1 MRKRILIGLLPL
13 LVLLVAIGCYA
24 IALFFRLGGAIDT
37 ILRENYA
44 SVVAS
49 QNMKESAER
58 MDSALFFTLAG
69 QWDLS
74 RKMYDENLPLFEH
87 NLDAELHNIT
97 IEGEGALASKVRDLH
112 QEYVRKVAS
121 FLATSDLDQRRSMYF
136 NQMLPLFTDIKNTAQ
151 AILDLNQNNMIRADH
166 DARQLS
172 ATSDRYMLIAMT
184 LGLVGALYFV
194 HLLLRSI
201 LTPIQS
207 LTAFARELGDGNLD
221 QVVPVVSGDE
231 LGQLADAFNKMAS
244 KLRAYRQI
252 TSDEILQARQ
262 MTEITFSAFP
272 DPIIAFDAQGIIN
285 FKNPAAEKLLQ
296 KLHLD
301 DQLPEQLS
309 EQVDAVLK
317 GGDDYIPVSFA
328 NSICLRPDDK
338 ETFFLPRVI
347 GIRGDKGAIFGG
359 AAILQNV
366 TRLRLVDEL
375 KTNLVS
381 TVSHELKTPLTS
393 VRMALHLLL
402 EETIGELTA
411 KQSELVIA
419 ARDDSERL
427 LSMINDLLDLARLES
442 GTAHML
448 LEARTAGDLVNSAI
462 AANKD
467 VAAHNRIRLVPMLAG
482 DSLPMVAVEWQQISH
497 VFSNL
502 IANAVKYSPPGE
514 EVVVK
519 AAREDGGIR
528 FSVGDKG
535 PGISPKY
542 QPYLFEKFYR
552 VPGAERTGAGLGLSI
567 AREIVRAHH
576 GSIGV
581 KSTPGKGSEF
591 YFDIPFHDGPAVLHP
606 QSAQPAAAPLAAKS
620 LQPTKT
626 PRS

>member
-1 MRKRILIGLLPL
+1 VRKRILIGLLPL

-24 IALFFRLGGAIDT
+24 IALFSRLGGAIDV

-58 MDSALFFTLAG
+58 MDSALSFTLAG

-74 RKMYDENLPLFEH
+74 KRMYDENLPVFE
-87 NLDAELHNIT
+87 NNMEAELNNIT
-97 IEGEGALASKVRDLH
+97 LPGEQEAAFKVRDLH
-112 QEYVRKVAS
+112 RQYVE
-121 FLATSDLDQRRSMYF
+121 LAKTFYGTQDLAKRQAMYF
-136 NQMLPLFTDIKNTAQ
+136 DQMLPLFTEIKDTAQ
-151 AILDLNQNNMIRADH
+151 YILDINQENMKKADQS
-166 DARQLS
+166 ARDLAARS
-172 ATSDRYMLIAMT
+172 EECMIIAMVA
-184 LGLVGALYFV
+184 GLAGALYFA
-194 HLLLRSI
+194 HLLQRSI
-201 LTPIQS
+201 LTPIQL
-207 LTAFARELGDGNLD
+207 LTRFSRELGDGNLD
-221 QVVPVVSGDE
+221 QVVPVISDDE
-231 LGQLADAFNKMAS
+231 IGQLADAFNKMAA
-244 KLRAYRQI
+244 KLRAYRQV

-272 DPIIAFDAQGIIN
+272 DPIIAFDSHGQVN

-296 KLHLD
+296 KLHID
-301 DQLPEQLS
+301 DHLPEQIAD
-309 EQVDAVLK
+309 QVESVLK

-328 NSICLRPDDK
+328 NAICLRPDDK

-347 GIRGDKGAIFGG
+347 GIRGDKGTIFGG

-402 EETIGELTA
+402 EETIGELNS
-411 KQSELVIA
+411 KQSELLIA

-427 LSMINDLLDLARLES
+427 LAMINDLLDLARLEA
-442 GTAHML
+442 GTEHMMF
-448 LEARTAGDLVNSAI
+448 EPRTAGDLVNTAI
-462 AANKD
+462 ADGKD
-467 VAAHNRIRLVPMLAG
+467 IADRQRVRLVPMIAE

-502 IANAVKYSPPGE
+502 IHNAVKHSKPGE
-514 EVVVK
+514 EVFVK
-519 AAREDGGIR
+519 ASREDGGVR
-528 FSVGDKG
+528 FSVADKG
-535 PGISPKY
+535 GGIAPKY

-581 KSTPGKGSEF
+581 KSTPGQGSEF
-591 YFDIPFHDGPAVLHP
+591 YFDLPFYDGAAVVHT
-606 QSAQPAAAPLAAKS
+606 QSDAAAPMV
-620 LQPTKT
+620 KT
-626 PRS
+626 LRPANPPKK

>member
-1 MRKRILIGLLPL
+1 MRKRIFIGLLPL
-13 LVLLVAIGCYA
+13 LAILVATGCYA
-24 IALFFRLGGAIDT
+24 IPLFFRLGGAIDT

-44 SVVAS
+44 SVVAC

-74 RKMYDENLPLFEH
+74 RKMYDENLPIFEH
-87 NLDAELHNIT
+87 NLDAEIHNIT
-97 IEGEGALASKVRDLH
+97 IPGEGDLAYKIKDLH
-112 QEYVRKVAS
+112 QQYVRKVGT
-121 FLATSDLDQRRSMYF
+121 FLATSDVDQRRTLYF
-136 NQMLPLFTDIKNTAQ
+136 SQMLPLFTEIKNTAQ
-151 AILDLNQNNMIRADH
+151 AILELNQNHMIRADH
-166 DARQLS
+166 DARGLS
-172 ATSDRYMLIAMT
+172 ATSVRYMLIAIA
-184 LGLVGALYFV
+184 LGLAGSLYFA
-194 HLLLRSI
+194 HRLQKSI

-207 LTAFARELGDGNLD
+207 LTRFSRELGDGNLD
-221 QVVPVVSGDE
+221 QVVPVVSDDE
-231 LGQLADAFNKMAS
+231 LGQLADAFNKMAA
-244 KLRAYRQI
+244 KLRAYRRI

-272 DPIIAFDAQGIIN
+272 DPIIAFDARGIVN

-301 DQLPEQLS
+301 DHLPEQLA
-309 EQVDAVLK
+309 EQVASVLK

-328 NSICLRPDDK
+328 NAICVRPDDK

-347 GIRGDKGAIFGG
+347 GIRGDKGTIFGG

-402 EETIGELTA
+402 EESIGELTS
-411 KQSELVIA
+411 KQSELLLA

-427 LSMINDLLDLARLES
+427 LLMINDLLDLARLES
-442 GTAHML
+442 GTAHMMI
-448 LEARTAGDLVNSAI
+448 EPRTPGDLVNSAI

-467 VAAHNRIRLVPMLAG
+467 IAARHRVRLTSVLAEEA
-482 DSLPMVAVEWQQISH
+482 LPLVAVEWQQISH

-502 IANAVKYSPPGE
+502 IANAVRYSPVGE

-528 FSVGDKG
+528 FSVADKG
-535 PGISPKY
+535 AGISPKY

-552 VPGAERTGAGLGLSI
+552 VPGADRTGAGLGLSI

-581 KSTPGKGSEF
+581 RSVPGQGSEF
-591 YFDIPFHDGPAVLHP
+591 YFDLPFYDGAAVLHQP
-606 QSAQPAAAPLAAKS
+606 ATPSASGNPAAA
-620 LQPTKT
+620 
-626 PRS
+626 RD

>member
-13 LVLLVAIGCYA
+13 LILLVAIGVYA
-24 IALFFRLGGAIDT
+24 IVLFAQFGGAIDT
-37 ILRENYA
+37 ILHENYD
-44 SVVAS
+44 SVVAC

-58 MDSALFFTLAG
+58 MDSALAFTLAG
-69 QWDLS
+69 QWDMS
-74 RKMYDENLPLFEH
+74 RTMYAENLPVFEQ
-87 NLDAELHNIT
+87 NLDKELHNIT
-97 IEGEGALASKVRDLH
+97 LPGEGDLAFQVRDLH
-112 QEYVRKVAS
+112 RQYVG
-121 FLATSDLDQRRSMYF
+121 LAQTFFATPDLDKRREMYF
-136 NQMLPLFTDIKNTAQ
+136 GQMLPLFTQIKDKAQ
-151 AILDLNQNNMIRADH
+151 DILDLNQINMVRADH
-166 DARQLS
+166 SARDLS
-172 ATSDRYMLIAMT
+172 ATSIRYMLVAMV
-184 LGLVGALYFV
+184 LGLAGALGFV
-194 HLLLRSI
+194 QLLLRSI
-201 LTPIQS
+201 LSPIQS
-207 LTAFARELGDGNLD
+207 LTRFAKELGEGNLD

-231 LGQLADAFNKMAS
+231 MGQLADAFNKMAA

-272 DPIIAFDAQGIIN
+272 DPIIAFDARGTVN

-301 DQLPEQLS
+301 DHIPEQIA
-309 EQVDAVLK
+309 EQVEGVLK

-328 NSICLRPDDK
+328 NAICVRPDDK

-347 GIRGDKGAIFGG
+347 GIRGDKGTIFGG

-402 EETIGELTA
+402 EEAIGGLNA
-411 KQSELVIA
+411 KQSELLIA

-427 LSMINDLLDLARLES
+427 LIMINDLLDLARLEA
-442 GTAHML
+442 GTEHMMI
-448 LEARTAGDLVNSAI
+448 EPRTPGDMVNSAI
-462 AANKD
+462 ADSKD
-467 VAAHNRIRLVPMLAG
+467 IADRHRIRLVPVLAEEN
-482 DSLPMVAVEWQQISH
+482 LPLVAVEWQQISH
-497 VFSNL
+497 VFTNL
-502 IANAVKYSPPGE
+502 IHNAVKHSKPGE
-514 EVVVK
+514 EILVK

-528 FSVGDKG
+528 FSVSDKG
-535 PGISPKY
+535 PGIPAKY

-581 KSTPGKGSEF
+581 KSTVGQGTEF
-591 YFDIPFHDGPAVLHP
+591 YFDLPFHEGSAAV
-606 QSAQPAAAPLAAKS
+606 QSADAAETLVKS
-620 LQPTKT
+620 LRGTKN
-626 PRS
+626 PKA

>member
-1 MRKRILIGLLPL
+1 LLPL
-13 LVLLVAIGCYA
+13 LILLVAIGCYA
-24 IALFFRLGGAIDT
+24 INLFSSLGGAIDK

-74 RKMYDENLPLFEH
+74 KKMYDENLPIFNQ
-87 NLDAELHNIT
+87 NLDAEMHNIT
-97 IEGEGALASKVRDLH
+97 ILPTEKDLATKLSTLH
-112 QEYVRKVAS
+112 EQYARKVGA
-121 FLATSDLDQRRSMYF
+121 FLATSDLDQRRAMYF
-136 NQMLPLFTDIKNTAQ
+136 NQMLPLFTEIKNTAQ
-151 AILDLNQNNMIRADH
+151 AILELNQNNMIQADH
-166 DARQLS
+166 HARELS
-172 ATSDRYMLIAMT
+172 ATSVRYMLIAMV
-184 LGLVGALYFV
+184 LGLAGALYFV
-194 HLLLRSI
+194 QLLLRSI
-201 LTPIQS
+201 LAPIQS
-207 LTAFARELGDGNLD
+207 LTRFSRELGDGNLD
-221 QVVPVVSGDE
+221 QVVPVMSDDE
-231 LGQLADAFNKMAS
+231 LGLLADAFNKMAS

-252 TSDEILQARQ
+252 TSDEILHARQ

-272 DPIIAFDAQGIIN
+272 DPIIAFDAQGVVN

-301 DQLPEQLS
+301 DQLPEQIT
-309 EQVDAVLK
+309 EQVEAVLK
-317 GGDDYIPVSFA
+317 GGDDYVPVSFA
-328 NSICLRPDDK
+328 NSICVRPDDK

-347 GIRGDKGAIFGG
+347 GIRGDKGIIFGG

-402 EETIGELTA
+402 EESIGELTS

-427 LSMINDLLDLARLES
+427 LAMINDLLDLARLES
-442 GTAHML
+442 GTEHMMI
-448 LEARTAGDLVNSAI
+448 EPRTPSDLVNSAI

-467 VAAHNRIRLVPMLAG
+467 VAARNRIRLVPSLPE
-482 DSLPMVAVEWQQISH
+482 DLLPMVAVEWQQISH

-502 IANAVKYSPPGE
+502 ITNAVKYSPSGE
-514 EVVVK
+514 EVIVK

-528 FSVGDKG
+528 FSVSDKG
-535 PGISPKY
+535 PGITPKY

-581 KSTPGKGSEF
+581 RSTPGQGSEF
-591 YFDIPFHDGPAVLHP
+591 YFDLPFYDGVPVSNQHATSRATG
-606 QSAQPAAAPLAAKS
+606 QGAA
-620 LQPTKT
+620 T
-626 PRS
+626 RD

>member
-13 LVLLVAIGCYA
+13 LALLVAVGCYA
-24 IALFFRLGGAIDT
+24 IVLFFRLGGSIDT
-37 ILRENYA
+37 ILHENYD

-49 QNMKESAER
+49 QNMKEPAER
-58 MDSALFFTLAG
+58 MDSALSFTLSG
-69 QWDLS
+69 QWELS
-74 RKMYDENLPLFEH
+74 RKMYDENLPIFER
-87 NLDAELHNIT
+87 NLQAELNNIT
-97 IEGEGALASKVRDLH
+97 LPGEQELAFKVRDLH
-112 QEYVRKVAS
+112 QQYVEKAKA
-121 FLATSDLDQRRSMYF
+121 FLATPDLARREAMYF
-136 NQMLPLFTDIKNTAQ
+136 SQMLPLFTEIKNTAQ
-151 AILDLNQNNMIRADH
+151 AILELNQNNMILADH
-166 DARQLS
+166 QARALS
-172 ATSDRYMLIAMT
+172 TTSVRYMVIAMI
-184 LGLVGALYFV
+184 LGLAGALYFV

-201 LTPIQS
+201 LSPIQS
-207 LTAFARELGDGNLD
+207 LTRSARELGDGNLD
-221 QVVPVVSGDE
+221 QVVSVVSHDE
-231 LGQLADAFNKMAS
+231 MGQLADAFNKMAA

-272 DPIIAFDAQGIIN
+272 DPIIAFDSHGVVN

-301 DQLPEQLS
+301 DQLPEQITD
-309 EQVDAVLK
+309 QVESVLK

-328 NSICLRPDDK
+328 NAICVRPDDK

-347 GIRGDKGAIFGG
+347 GIRGDKGTIFGG

-366 TRLRLVDEL
+366 TRMRLVDDL

-402 EETIGELTA
+402 EEAIGGLNA
-411 KQSELVIA
+411 KQSELLIA

-427 LSMINDLLDLARLES
+427 LTMINDLLDLARLES
-442 GTAHML
+442 GTEHMMI
-448 LEARTAGDLVNSAI
+448 EPRTPSDLVNSAI
-462 AANKD
+462 AGSRD
-467 VAAHNRIRLVPMLAG
+467 FAASNRVRLVPVLAEE
-482 DSLPMVAVEWQQISH
+482 SLPMVAVEWQQISH

-502 IANAVKYSPPGE
+502 ITNAVKHSKPGE

-519 AAREDGGIR
+519 AAREDGGVR
-528 FSVGDKG
+528 FSVSDKG
-535 PGISPKY
+535 PGIAQKF

-552 VPGAERTGAGLGLSI
+552 VPGAEKTGAGLGLSI

-581 KSTPGKGSEF
+581 RSVPGQGAEF
-591 YFDIPFHDGPAVLHP
+591 YFDIPFHEGTPLVH
-606 QSAQPAAAPLAAKS
+606 SQPAAAAPVAAKS
-620 LQPTKT
+620 LRANPKG
-626 PRS
+626 

>member
-13 LVLLVAIGCYA
+13 LILLVAIGCYA
-24 IALFFRLGGAIDT
+24 IVLFFQFGGAIDT
-37 ILRENYA
+37 ILHENYD
-44 SVVAS
+44 SVVAC

-58 MDSALFFTLAG
+58 MDSALAFTLAG
-69 QWDLS
+69 QWEMS
-74 RKMYDENLPLFEH
+74 RTMYAENLPIFEQ
-87 NLDAELHNIT
+87 NLTKELNNIT
-97 IEGEGALASKVRDLH
+97 VPGEQELAFKVRDQH
-112 QEYVRKVAS
+112 RQYAA
-121 FLATSDLDQRRSMYF
+121 LAQTFFATPDVSKRRDMYF
-136 NQMLPLFTDIKNTAQ
+136 GQMLPLFTDIKNTAQ
-151 AILDLNQNNMIRADH
+151 QILELNQNNMVRADH
-166 DARQLS
+166 QAREAS
-172 ATSDRYMLIAMT
+172 TVSIRYMLVAMV
-184 LGLVGALYFV
+184 LGLVGALGFV

-201 LTPIQS
+201 LSPIQT
-207 LTAFARELGDGNLD
+207 LTSFSAELGDGNLD
-221 QVVPVVSGDE
+221 QVVPVVTTDE
-231 LGQLADAFNKMAS
+231 MGQLADAFNKMAA

-272 DPIIAFDAQGIIN
+272 DPIIAFDSHGTVN

-296 KLHLD
+296 KLHTD
-301 DQLPEQLS
+301 DQLPEQLTD
-309 EQVDAVLK
+309 QVEGVLK
-317 GGDDYIPVSFA
+317 GGEDYIPVSFA
-328 NSICLRPDDK
+328 NAICVRPDDK

-347 GIRGDKGAIFGG
+347 GIRGDKGTIFGG

-402 EETIGELTA
+402 EETIGELNG
-411 KQSELVIA
+411 KQSELLIA

-427 LSMINDLLDLARLES
+427 LIMINDLLDLARLEA
-442 GTAHML
+442 GTEHMMI
-448 LEARTAGDLVNSAI
+448 EPRTPGDMVASAI
-462 AANKD
+462 ADSKD
-467 VAAHNRIRLVPMLAG
+467 IADRSRVRLVPVLAEEA
-482 DSLPMVAVEWQQISH
+482 LPLVAVEWQQISH

-502 IANAVKYSPPGE
+502 IHNAVKHSRPGE
-514 EVVVK
+514 EVTIK

-528 FSVGDKG
+528 FSVSDKG
-535 PGISPKY
+535 PGIPAKY

-581 KSTPGKGSEF
+581 KSAPGQGTEF
-591 YFDIPFHDGPAVLHP
+591 YFDIPFHDGAVHIQSAAEPPPAV
-606 QSAQPAAAPLAAKS
+606 
-620 LQPTKT
+620 KT
-626 PRS
+626 LRGPSKP

>member
-1 MRKRILIGLLPL
+1 MRKRFFIGLLPL
-13 LVLLVAIGCYA
+13 LALLVAIGCYA
-24 IALFFRLGGAIDT
+24 VALFFRLGGAIDT

-44 SVVAS
+44 SVVAC

-69 QWDLS
+69 QSDLS
-74 RKMYDENLPLFEH
+74 RKMYDENLPIFNQ
-87 NLDAELHNIT
+87 NLDAEMHNIT
-97 IEGEGALASKVRDLH
+97 ILPTEQILADKLNGLH
-112 QEYVRKVAS
+112 QRYVQLVSR
-121 FLATSDLDQRRSMYF
+121 FLATTDLEQRRQMYF
-136 NQMLPLFTDIKNTAQ
+136 GQMLPLFTDIKNTAQ
-151 AILDLNQNNMIRADH
+151 AILELNQNNMILADH
-166 DARQLS
+166 QARDQS
-172 ATSDRYMLIAMT
+172 ARSIQYMVVAML
-184 LGLVGALYFV
+184 LGLAGALGFI
-194 HLLLRSI
+194 HLLLRST
-201 LTPIQS
+201 LTPIHS

-221 QVVPVVSGDE
+221 QVVPVLSGDE
-231 LGQLADAFNKMAS
+231 LGQLADAFNKMAA
-244 KLRAYRQI
+244 KLRAYRQV

-262 MTEITFSAFP
+262 MTEITFTAFP
-272 DPIIAFDAQGIIN
+272 DPIIAFDSQGVIN

-296 KLHLD
+296 KLRLD
-301 DQLPEQLS
+301 DQLPEQLT
-309 EQVDAVLK
+309 EQVESVLK

-328 NSICLRPDDK
+328 NSICVRPDDK

-402 EETIGELTA
+402 EETIGELNS
-411 KQSELVIA
+411 KQSELLIA

-442 GTAHML
+442 GTAHMMI
-448 LEARTAGDLVNSAI
+448 EPRTPGDLVSSAI
-462 AANKD
+462 AASKD
-467 VAAHNRIRLVPMLAG
+467 VADRSRVRLVAAVAQEA
-482 DSLPMVAVEWQQISH
+482 LPLVAVEWQQISH

-502 IANAVKYSPPGE
+502 ITNAVKHSRPGD
-514 EVVVK
+514 EVIVR

-535 PGISPKY
+535 PGIAPKY

-581 KSTPGKGSEF
+581 KSTPGQGAEF
-591 YFDIPFHDGPAVLHP
+591 YFDIPFCEGAAAL
-606 QSAQPAAAPLAAKS
+606 QKQPAAAAPATKS
-620 LQPTKT
+620 LRAANT
-626 PRS
+626 PNS

>member
-24 IALFFRLGGAIDT
+24 MALFFRLGGAIDT
-37 ILRENYA
+37 ILRENYV
-44 SVVAS
+44 SVVAC

-58 MDSALFFTLAG
+58 MDSALSFTLAG

-74 RKMYDENLPLFEH
+74 RKMYDENLPVFER
-87 NLDAELHNIT
+87 NLDVEMHNITVPGEGELAHRVAELHKEYT
-97 IEGEGALASKVRDLH
+97 GKV
-112 QEYVRKVAS
+112 KT
-121 FLATSDLDQRRSMYF
+121 FTATTDVEQRRVMYF
-136 NQMLPLFTDIKNTAQ
+136 GQMLPLFTEIKDTAQ
-151 AILDLNQNNMIRADH
+151 KILELNQANMQKADH
-166 DARQLS
+166 DARVLS
-172 ATSDRYMLIAMT
+172 RTSVWYMVVALV

-194 HLLLRSI
+194 HLLLKSI
-201 LTPIQS
+201 LTPIHS
-207 LTAFARELGDGNLD
+207 LIGFSRELGDGNLD
-221 QVVPVVSGDE
+221 QVVPVLSADE

-244 KLRAYRQI
+244 KLRAYRQV

-272 DPIIAFDAQGIIN
+272 DPIIAFDARGVIN

-296 KLHLD
+296 KLQLD
-301 DQLPEQLS
+301 DHLPEQIN
-309 EQVDAVLK
+309 EQVESVLK

-328 NSICLRPDDK
+328 NAICVRPDDK

-347 GIRGDKGAIFGG
+347 GIRGEKGAIFGG

-393 VRMALHLLL
+393 VRMALYLLL
-402 EETIGELTA
+402 EESVGELTA
-411 KQSELVIA
+411 KQSELLLA

-427 LSMINDLLDLARLES
+427 LAMINDLLDLARLES
-442 GTAHML
+442 GTAHMMIEPRSPGEL
-448 LEARTAGDLVNSAI
+448 INSAVN
-462 AANKD
+462 ANKD
-467 VAAHNRIRLVPMLAG
+467 VADRNRIRLVTALAE
-482 DSLPMVAVEWQQISH
+482 DSLPLVAVEWQQISH

-502 IANAVKYSPPGE
+502 ITNAVKHSPAGE
-514 EVVVK
+514 EVIVK
-519 AAREDGGIR
+519 AEREDGGVR
-528 FSVGDKG
+528 FSVADRGA
-535 PGISPKY
+535 GIAPKY

-581 KSTPGKGSEF
+581 RSTPGHGSEF
-591 YFDIPFHDGPAVLHP
+591 YFDLPFYDGTAVTS
-606 QSAQPAAAPLAAKS
+606 QNPLPVRK
-620 LQPTKT
+620 
-626 PRS
+626 

>member
-69 QWDLS
+69 QSDRA
-74 RKMYDENLPLFEH
+74 RKTYDENLPVFEQ
-87 NLDAELHNIT
+87 NLEAELNNIT
-97 IEGEGALASKVRDLH
+97 LPGEQDLAFKVRDLH
-112 QEYVRKVAS
+112 RLYVQKAKV
-121 FLATSDLDQRRSMYF
+121 FFATPDIGQRESMYF
-136 NQMLPLFTDIKNTAQ
+136 SQMLPLFTDIKNTAQ
-151 AILDLNQNNMIRADH
+151 AILELNQNNMIFADH
-166 DARQLS
+166 QARAIS
-172 ATSDRYMLIAMT
+172 ATSIRYMVVAMVV
-184 LGLVGALYFV
+184 GLAGALYFA
-194 HLLLRSI
+194 HLLQSSI
-201 LTPIQS
+201 LRPIQS
-207 LTAFARELGDGNLD
+207 LTRFARELGDGNLD
-221 QVVPVVSGDE
+221 QVVPVLSVDE
-231 LGQLADAFNKMAS
+231 LGQLADAFNKMAA

-272 DPIIAFDAQGIIN
+272 DPIIAFDARGVVN

-296 KLHLD
+296 KLRLD
-301 DQLPEQLS
+301 DHLPEQIAD
-309 EQVDAVLK
+309 QVQSVLK

-328 NSICLRPDDK
+328 NAICVRPDDK

-347 GIRGDKGAIFGG
+347 GIRGDKGTIFGG

-402 EETIGELTA
+402 EESIGDLNS
-411 KQSELVIA
+411 KQSELLLA

-427 LSMINDLLDLARLES
+427 LIMINDLLDLARLEA
-442 GTAHML
+442 GTEHMMI
-448 LEARTAGDLVNSAI
+448 EPRTPGDLVTSAI
-462 AANKD
+462 AASKD
-467 VAAHNRIRLVPMLAG
+467 IADRNRIHLIPVLAEE
-482 DSLPMVAVEWQQISH
+482 SLPLVAVEWQQISH

-502 IANAVKYSPPGE
+502 IHNAAKHSKPGE
-514 EVVVK
+514 DIVIK
-519 AAREDGGIR
+519 AEREDGGIR
-528 FSVGDKG
+528 FSVTDKG
-535 PGISPKY
+535 PGIAAKY

-581 KSTPGKGSEF
+581 KSVPGEGAEF
-591 YFDIPFHDGPAVLHP
+591 YFDLPFYDGASVLNSQSTPGSAVV
-606 QSAQPAAAPLAAKS
+606 KS
-620 LQPTKT
+620 LRGTKT
-626 PRS
+626 PAA

>member
-13 LVLLVAIGCYA
+13 LVLLIAIGCYA

-74 RKMYDENLPLFEH
+74 RKMYDENLPVFER

-97 IEGEGALASKVRDLH
+97 IPGERDLAYKVRDLH
-112 QEYVRKVAS
+112 QEYVRKVAR
-121 FLATSDLDQRRSMYF
+121 FLGTSDVEQRRTMYF
-136 NQMLPLFTDIKNTAQ
+136 GEMLPLFTDVKNTAQ

-166 DARQLS
+166 DARSLS
-172 ATSDRYMLIAMT
+172 ATSIRYMLIAMVV
-184 LGLVGALYFV
+184 GLAGALCFA
-194 HLLLRSI
+194 HLLQRSI

-207 LTAFARELGDGNLD
+207 VTGVARELGEGNLD
-221 QVVPVVSGDE
+221 QVVPVLSEDE
-231 LGQLADAFNKMAS
+231 LGQLADTFNKMAA
-244 KLRAYRQI
+244 KLRAYRRI

-272 DPIIAFDAQGIIN
+272 DPIIAFDSRGMVN

-301 DQLPEQLS
+301 DQLPEQLT
-309 EQVDAVLK
+309 EQVETVLK

-328 NSICLRPDDK
+328 NAICVRPDDK

-347 GIRGDKGAIFGG
+347 GIRGDKGTIFGG

-402 EETIGELTA
+402 EESIGELTP
-411 KQSELVIA
+411 KQSELLLA

-442 GTAHML
+442 GAAHMMM
-448 LEARTAGDLVNSAI
+448 EARTPGDLISSAI
-462 AANKD
+462 SACKD
-467 VAAHNRIRLVPMLAG
+467 VADRNRVQLVSVLAE
-482 DSLPMVAVEWQQISH
+482 DSLPLVAVEWQQISH

-502 IANAVKYSPPGE
+502 ITNAVKHSRPGDQ
-514 EVVVK
+514 VVVPRRSRGWRHPLF
-519 AAREDGGIR
+519 RER
-528 FSVGDKG
+528 C
-535 PGISPKY
+535 
-542 QPYLFEKFYR
+542 
-552 VPGAERTGAGLGLSI
+552 GAG
-567 AREIVRAHH
+567 
-576 GSIGV
+576 
-581 KSTPGKGSEF
+581 
-591 YFDIPFHDGPAVLHP
+591 YFP
-606 QSAQPAAAPLAAKS
+606 
-620 LQPTKT
+620 
-626 PRS
+626 

>member
-24 IALFFRLGGAIDT
+24 IALFFRLGGSIDT
-37 ILRENYA
+37 ILHENYN

-58 MDSALFFTLAG
+58 MDSALTFTLSG

-74 RKMYDENLPLFEH
+74 RKMYDENLPIFDR

-97 IEGEGALASKVRDLH
+97 LPGEQDLAFKVRDLH
-112 QEYVRKVAS
+112 QEYVAKVKT
-121 FLATSDLDQRRSMYF
+121 FLATPDLDQRRTMYF
-136 NQMLPLFTDIKNTAQ
+136 NQMLPLFTEVKNTAQ
-151 AILDLNQNNMIRADH
+151 AILELNQNNMILADH
-166 DARQLS
+166 QARALS
-172 ATSDRYMLIAMT
+172 ATSIRYMIIAMAV
-184 LGLVGALYFV
+184 GLVGALYFA
-194 HLLLRSI
+194 HLLQRSI
-201 LTPIQS
+201 LAPIHS
-207 LTAFARELGDGNLD
+207 LTRFARELGDGNLD
-221 QVVPVVSGDE
+221 QVVPVLYEDE
-231 LGQLADAFNKMAS
+231 IGELADAFNKMAA

-272 DPIIAFDAQGIIN
+272 DPIIAFDASGLVN

-301 DQLPEQLS
+301 DQLPEQLT
-309 EQVDAVLK
+309 EQVEAVLK
-317 GGDDYIPVSFA
+317 GGDDYVPVSFA
-328 NSICLRPDDK
+328 NAICVRPDDK

-347 GIRGDKGAIFGG
+347 GIRGDKGSIFGG
-359 AAILQNV
+359 AVILQNV

-402 EETIGELTA
+402 EEAIGEVNS
-411 KQSELVIA
+411 KQSELLIA

-442 GTAHML
+442 GTAHMM
-448 LEARTAGDLVNSAI
+448 LEARTPGDLVNSAI
-462 AANKD
+462 AASKD
-467 VAAHNRIRLVPMLAG
+467 VADHNRVRLVPKIEEAT
-482 DSLPMVAVEWQQISH
+482 LPVVAVEWQQISH

-502 IANAVKYSPPGE
+502 ITNAVKHSPAGE

-528 FSVGDKG
+528 FSVADHG

-581 KSTPGKGSEF
+581 KSTPGQGSEF
-591 YFDIPFHDGPAVLHP
+591 YFDIPFHEGSPVLH
-606 QSAQPAAAPLAAKS
+606 QTASSTAAGRNTAARK
-620 LQPTKT
+620 
-626 PRS
+626 

>member
-1 MRKRILIGLLPL
+1 MRKRMLIGLLPL

-24 IALFFRLGGAIDT
+24 IALFFRLGGAIDV

-69 QWDLS
+69 ESDRS
-74 RKMYDENLPLFEH
+74 RKMYDENLPVFEQ
-87 NLDAELHNIT
+87 NLQAELNNIT
-97 IEGEGALASKVRDLH
+97 LPGEQDLAFKVRDLH
-112 QEYVRKVAS
+112 QQYVGKVKD
-121 FLATSDLDQRRSMYF
+121 FLATPDLEQRRAMYF
-136 NQMLPLFTDIKNTAQ
+136 SQMLPLFTEIKNTAQ
-151 AILDLNQNNMIRADH
+151 RILELNQDNMISADH
-166 DARQLS
+166 QARDLS
-172 ATSDRYMLIAMT
+172 ATSVRYMIIAMVA
-184 LGLVGALYFV
+184 GLVGALYFV

-207 LTAFARELGDGNLD
+207 LTRFSRELGEGNLD
-221 QVVPVVSGDE
+221 QVVPVLSDDE
-231 LGQLADAFNKMAS
+231 LGQLADAFNKMAA

-272 DPIIAFDAQGIIN
+272 DPIIAFDSHGTVN

-301 DQLPEQLS
+301 DQLPEQIT
-309 EQVDAVLK
+309 EQVEAVLK

-328 NSICLRPDDK
+328 NAICVRPDDK

-402 EETIGELTA
+402 EEGIGELNS
-411 KQSELVIA
+411 KQSELLLA

-427 LSMINDLLDLARLES
+427 LVMINDLLDLARLEA
-442 GTAHML
+442 GTEHMMI
-448 LEARTAGDLVNSAI
+448 EPRTPGDLVASAI
-462 AANKD
+462 ADSKD
-467 VAAHNRIRLVPMLAG
+467 IADRNRVRLVPVLAG
-482 DSLPMVAVEWQQISH
+482 ESLPLVAVEWQQISH

-502 IANAVKYSPPGE
+502 IHNAVKHSRPGE
-514 EVVVK
+514 EIVVK

-528 FSVGDKG
+528 FSVSDKG
-535 PGISPKY
+535 TGIASKY
-542 QPYLFEKFYR
+542 QPYVFEKFYR

-581 KSTPGKGSEF
+581 KSVPGEGTEF
-591 YFDIPFHDGPAVLHP
+591 YFDLPFYEGAAASHP
-606 QSAQPAAAPLAAKS
+606 QPAPPATKS
-620 LQPTKT
+620 LRATNN
-626 PRS
+626 PRA

>member
-24 IALFFRLGGAIDT
+24 ITLFSRLGGAIDK
-37 ILRENYA
+37 ILHENYA

-69 QWDLS
+69 EWDRS
-74 RKMYDENLPLFEH
+74 RKMYDENLPVFES
-87 NLDAELHNIT
+87 NLEAELHNIT
-97 IEGEGALASKVRDLH
+97 IDGEGALAYKVRDLH
-112 QEYVRKVAS
+112 AEYVKKVNQ
-121 FLATSDLDQRRSMYF
+121 FLALQDQEARRKMYF
-136 NQMLPLFTDIKNTAQ
+136 REMLPLFTEIKNTAQ
-151 AILDLNQNNMIRADH
+151 AVLELNQNNMNRANH
-166 DARQLS
+166 EARELS
-172 ATSDRYMLIAMT
+172 ATSVRYMLIAMVAG
-184 LGLVGALYFV
+184 LGGALVFV

-221 QVVPVVSGDE
+221 QVVPVMSTDE
-231 LGQLADAFNKMAS
+231 LGQLADAFNKMAA
-244 KLRAYRQI
+244 KLRAYRQV

-272 DPIIAFDAQGIIN
+272 DPIIAFDARGVVN

-296 KLHLD
+296 KLRLD
-301 DQLPEQLS
+301 DHLPEQLT
-309 EQVDAVLK
+309 EQVEAVLK

-328 NSICLRPDDK
+328 NSICVRPDDK

-347 GIRGDKGAIFGG
+347 GIRGDKGTIFGG

-411 KQSELVIA
+411 KQSELLLA

-442 GTAHML
+442 GTAHMMT
-448 LEARTAGDLVNSAI
+448 EPRTPGDLINSAI
-462 AANKD
+462 AGSKD
-467 VAAHNRIRLVPMLAG
+467 VDDRKRVRLVPETG
-482 DSLPMVAVEWQQISH
+482 GVQLPLVSVEWQQISH

-502 IANAVKYSPPGE
+502 ITNAVKHSAAGE
-514 EVVVK
+514 EIIVK

-528 FSVGDKG
+528 FSVSDKG
-535 PGISPKY
+535 PGIAQKY

-581 KSTPGKGSEF
+581 KSQPGQGAEF
-591 YFDIPFHDGPAVLHP
+591 YFDLPFYDGPTVASETSTSSG
-606 QSAQPAAAPLAAKS
+606 SARRATA
-620 LQPTKT
+620 
-626 PRS
+626 RD

>member
-69 QWDLS
+69 EPDRA
-74 RKMYDENLPLFEH
+74 RKMYDENLPVFEQ
-87 NLDAELHNIT
+87 NLQAELNNIT
-97 IEGEGALASKVRDLH
+97 LPGEQDLAFKVRDLH
-112 QEYVRKVAS
+112 RLYVQKAKA
-121 FLATSDLDQRRSMYF
+121 FFATPGIEQRRTMYF
-136 NQMLPLFTDIKNTAQ
+136 SQMLPLFTDIKNTAQ
-151 AILDLNQNNMIRADH
+151 AILELNQDNMMVADH
-166 DARQLS
+166 QARAIS
-172 ATSDRYMLIAMT
+172 ATSIHYMLIAMVV
-184 LGLVGALYFV
+184 GLVGALYFA
-194 HLLLRSI
+194 HLLQRSI
-201 LTPIQS
+201 LTPIHS
-207 LTAFARELGDGNLD
+207 LTRFSRELGDGNLD
-221 QVVPVVSGDE
+221 QVVPVLSVDE
-231 LGQLADAFNKMAS
+231 LGQLADAFNKMAT

-272 DPIIAFDAQGIIN
+272 DPIFAFDQRGTVN

-301 DQLPEQLS
+301 DQLPEQIAD
-309 EQVDAVLK
+309 QVESVLK

-328 NSICLRPDDK
+328 NAICVRPDDK

-347 GIRGDKGAIFGG
+347 GIRGDKGTIFGG

-402 EETIGELTA
+402 EESIGELNS
-411 KQSELVIA
+411 KQSELLLA

-427 LSMINDLLDLARLES
+427 LIMINDLLDLARLEA
-442 GTAHML
+442 GTEHMMI
-448 LEARTAGDLVNSAI
+448 EPRTPGDLVASAI
-462 AANKD
+462 ADSKD
-467 VAAHNRIRLVPMLAG
+467 IADRNRIRLVPVLAQEA
-482 DSLPMVAVEWQQISH
+482 LPLVAVEWQQISH

-502 IANAVKYSPPGE
+502 IHNAVKHSKAGE
-514 EVVVK
+514 DVVIK
-519 AAREDGGIR
+519 AEREDGGIR
-528 FSVGDKG
+528 FSVTDKG
-535 PGISPKY
+535 TGIASKY

-581 KSTPGKGSEF
+581 KSVPGEGSQF
-591 YFDIPFHDGPAVLHP
+591 YFDLPFYDGAMVMQP
-606 QSAQPAAAPLAAKS
+606 QPAQISAAVKS
-620 LQPTKT
+620 LRGTGKT
-626 PRS
+626 NS

>member
-24 IALFFRLGGAIDT
+24 IVLFFQFGGAIDA
-37 ILRENYA
+37 ILHQNYD
-44 SVVAS
+44 SIVAS

-69 QWDLS
+69 QSD
-74 RKMYDENLPLFEH
+74 RARAMYDENLPLFEQ
-87 NLDAELHNIT
+87 NLNKELNNIT
-97 IEGEGALASKVRDLH
+97 LPGEQDLAFKVRDLH
-112 QEYVRKVAS
+112 RQYIQLAQS
-121 FLATSDLDQRRSMYF
+121 FLATSDLAKRRDMYF
-136 NQMLPLFTDIKNTAQ
+136 SQMLPLFTEIKNTAQ
-151 AILDLNQNNMIRADH
+151 AILDLNQSNMVRADH
-166 DARQLS
+166 SARDLS
-172 ATSDRYMLIAMT
+172 ATSIKYMLVAMV
-184 LGLVGALYFV
+184 LGLVGALGFV

-201 LTPIQS
+201 LSPIQS
-207 LTAFARELGDGNLD
+207 LTRFSRELGDGNLD
-221 QVVPVVSGDE
+221 QVAIVSDDE

-272 DPIIAFDAQGIIN
+272 DPIIAFDSRGVVN

-301 DQLPEQLS
+301 DQLPEQITD
-309 EQVDAVLK
+309 QVESVLK

-328 NSICLRPDDK
+328 NAICVRPDDK

-402 EETIGELTA
+402 EETIGELNS
-411 KQSELVIA
+411 KQSELLLA

-427 LSMINDLLDLARLES
+427 LIMINDLLDLARLEA
-442 GTAHML
+442 GTEHMMI
-448 LEARTAGDLVNSAI
+448 EPRTPADLVASAI
-462 AANKD
+462 AASKD
-467 VAAHNRIRLVPMLAG
+467 TADRNRVRLVPMLAA
-482 DSLPMVAVEWQQISH
+482 DDLPLVAVEWQQISH

-502 IANAVKYSPPGE
+502 IHNAVKHSRPGE

-528 FSVGDKG
+528 FSVSDKG
-535 PGISPKY
+535 GGIAPKY

-581 KSTPGKGSEF
+581 KSIPGQGAEF
-591 YFDIPFHDGPAVLHP
+591 YFDIPFYDG
-606 QSAQPAAAPLAAKS
+606 AAPLQPQAAATPPARSLRATNTPKS
-620 LQPTKT
+620 
-626 PRS
+626 

>member
-13 LVLLVAIGCYA
+13 LVLLVAIGSYA
-24 IALFFRLGGAIDT
+24 IALFFQLGGAIDT

-74 RKMYDENLPLFEH
+74 HKMYDENVPIFDR

-97 IEGEGALASKVRDLH
+97 LPGEKELAYKVRDLH
-112 QEYVRKVAS
+112 EQYLRKVNT
-121 FLATSDLDQRRSMYF
+121 FLATSDLDQRRAMYF
-136 NQMLPLFTDIKNTAQ
+136 GQMLPLFTDIKNTAQ
-151 AILDLNQNNMIRADH
+151 DILDLNQNNMIKADKI
-166 DARQLS
+166 ARDRG
-172 ATSDRYMLIAMT
+172 ATSIRYMLIAMV
-184 LGLVGALYFV
+184 LGLAGALIFA
-194 HLLLRSI
+194 HLLQRSI
-201 LTPIQS
+201 LAPIQS
-207 LTAFARELGDGNLD
+207 LTRFSRELGDGNLD
-221 QVVPVVSGDE
+221 QVVPVLSGDE
-231 LGQLADAFNKMAS
+231 VGQLADSFNKMAS

-272 DPIIAFDAQGIIN
+272 DPIIAFDDHGTVN

-301 DQLPEQLS
+301 DQLPEQLT
-309 EQVDAVLK
+309 EQVESVLK

-328 NSICLRPDDK
+328 NAICVRPDDK

-347 GIRGDKGAIFGG
+347 GIRGDKGTIFGG
-359 AAILQNV
+359 AVILQNV

-402 EETIGELTA
+402 EETIGSLNS
-411 KQSELVIA
+411 KQSELLLA

-442 GTAHML
+442 GTAHMMI
-448 LEARTAGDLVNSAI
+448 EPRTPGDLVNSAI

-467 VAAHNRIRLVPMLAG
+467 VADHQRVHLVSMIAE
-482 DSLPMVAVEWQQISH
+482 DSLPLVAVEWQQISH

-502 IANAVKYSPPGE
+502 ITNAVKHSPAGE
-514 EVVVK
+514 DVVIK

-528 FSVGDKG
+528 FSVVDKG
-535 PGISPKY
+535 PGIAPKF

-552 VPGAERTGAGLGLSI
+552 VPGEERTGAGLGLSI

-581 KSTPGKGSEF
+581 RSVPGQGAEF
-591 YFDIPFHDGPAVLHP
+591 YFDVPFYDG
-606 QSAQPAAAPLAAKS
+606 APVSHQNVASGGSGRQTAG
-620 LQPTKT
+620 
-626 PRS
+626 RG

>member
-1 MRKRILIGLLPL
+1 MRKRILIGLIPL

-24 IALFFRLGGAIDT
+24 IVLFFQFGGAIDT
-37 ILRENYA
+37 ILHENYD
-44 SVVAS
+44 SIVAS

-58 MDSALFFTLAG
+58 MDSALCFTLAG
-69 QWDLS
+69 ESD
-74 RKMYDENLPLFEH
+74 RARRMYDENLPVFEQSL
-87 NLDAELHNIT
+87 NKELNNIT
-97 IEGEGALASKVRDLH
+97 LPGEQDLAFKVRDLH
-112 QEYVRKVAS
+112 RQYVQLAQT
-121 FLATSDLDQRRSMYF
+121 FLATPDLARRRDMYF
-136 NQMLPLFTDIKNTAQ
+136 SQMLPLFTEIKDTAQ
-151 AILDLNQNNMIRADH
+151 AILDLNQSNMFRADH
-166 DARQLS
+166 SARDLS
-172 ATSDRYMLIAMT
+172 ATSIRYMLIAMV
-184 LGLVGALYFV
+184 LGLVGALGFV

-201 LTPIQS
+201 LTPIHA
-207 LTAFARELGDGNLD
+207 LTRFSRELGEGNLD

-272 DPIIAFDAQGIIN
+272 DPIIAFDSRGTVN

-296 KLHLD
+296 KLHID
-301 DQLPEQLS
+301 DHLPEQLTD
-309 EQVDAVLK
+309 QVESVLK

-328 NSICLRPDDK
+328 NAICVRPDDK

-347 GIRGDKGAIFGG
+347 GIRGDKGTIFGG

-402 EETIGELTA
+402 EETIGELNS
-411 KQSELVIA
+411 KQSELLLA

-427 LSMINDLLDLARLES
+427 LVMINDLLDLARLEA
-442 GTAHML
+442 GTEHMMI
-448 LEARTAGDLVNSAI
+448 EPRTPGDLVASAI
-462 AANKD
+462 AASKD
-467 VAAHNRIRLVPMLAG
+467 VADRNRIHLVPVLAEEA
-482 DSLPMVAVEWQQISH
+482 LPLVAVEWQQISH

-502 IANAVKYSPPGE
+502 IHNAVKHSPPNE
-514 EVVVK
+514 DVIVK

-528 FSVGDKG
+528 FSVTDKG
-535 PGISPKY
+535 GGIPAKF

-581 KSTPGKGSEF
+581 KSVPGQGSEF
-591 YFDIPFHDGPAVLHP
+591 YFDIPFYDTATGLQL
-606 QSAQPAAAPLAAKS
+606 QSAPAASPAKS
-620 LQPTKT
+620 LRATNT

>member
-24 IALFFRLGGAIDT
+24 ITLFFQFGGAIDR
-37 ILRENYA
+37 ILHENYD
-44 SVVAS
+44 SVVAC

-58 MDSALFFTLAG
+58 MDSALSFTLAG
-69 QWDLS
+69 QWDMS
-74 RKMYDENLPLFEH
+74 RTMYAENLPIFEQ
-87 NLDAELHNIT
+87 NLDKELHNIT
-97 IEGEGALASKVRDLH
+97 LPTEGDLASKVRDLH
-112 QEYVRKVAS
+112 RQYAA
-121 FLATSDLDQRRSMYF
+121 LAQTFFATPDVEKRRAMYF
-136 NQMLPLFTDIKNTAQ
+136 GQMLPLFTDIKDTAQ
-151 AILDLNQNNMIRADH
+151 QILDLNQNNMVRADGA
-166 DARQLS
+166 ARDLS
-172 ATSDRYMLIAMT
+172 VTSIRYMLVAVI
-184 LGLVGALYFV
+184 LGLVGALGFV
-194 HLLLRSI
+194 QLLLRSI
-201 LTPIQS
+201 LSPIHS
-207 LTAFARELGDGNLD
+207 LTRSAKELGDGNLD
-221 QVVPVVSGDE
+221 QVVPVISTDE
-231 LGQLADAFNKMAS
+231 MGQLADAFNKMAA

-272 DPIIAFDAQGIIN
+272 DPIIAFDARGTVN

-301 DQLPEQLS
+301 DHLPEQIS
-309 EQVDAVLK
+309 DQVESVLK

-328 NSICLRPDDK
+328 NAICVRPDDK

-347 GIRGDKGAIFGG
+347 GIRGDKGTIFGG

-402 EETIGELTA
+402 EEAIGELNA
-411 KQSELVIA
+411 KQSELLIA

-427 LSMINDLLDLARLES
+427 LVMINDLLDLARLEA
-442 GTAHML
+442 GTEHMMI
-448 LEARTAGDLVNSAI
+448 EPRTPGDMISSAI
-462 AANKD
+462 ADSKD
-467 VAAHNRIRLVPMLAG
+467 IADRNRIRLVPVLAEP
-482 DSLPMVAVEWQQISH
+482 SLPLVAVEWQQISH

-502 IANAVKYSPPGE
+502 IHNAVKHSKPGE
-514 EVVVK
+514 EIFVK

-528 FSVGDKG
+528 FSVSDKG
-535 PGISPKY
+535 PGIPTKY

-581 KSTPGKGSEF
+581 KSTQGQGTEF
-591 YFDIPFHDGPAVLHP
+591 YFDLPFHEGGTSV
-606 QSAQPAAAPLAAKS
+606 QSTAPAAALVKS
-620 LQPTKT
+620 LRGTNT
-626 PRS
+626 PKS

>member
-13 LVLLVAIGCYA
+13 LVLVLAIGCYA

-44 SVVAS
+44 SVVACE
-49 QNMKESAER
+49 NMKESAER

-74 RKMYDENLPLFEH
+74 RKMYDENLPIFEH

-112 QEYVRKVAS
+112 QQYVRKVAS
-121 FLATSDLDQRRSMYF
+121 FLATSDLDQRRAMYF
-136 NQMLPLFTDIKNTAQ
+136 SQMLPLFTDIKNTAQ
-151 AILDLNQNNMIRADH
+151 AILDLNQNNMTRADH

-172 ATSDRYMLIAMT
+172 VTSDRYMLIAMT
-184 LGLVGALYFV
+184 LGLLGALYFV

-201 LTPIQS
+201 LSPIQS

-221 QVVPVVSGDE
+221 QVVPVLSGDE
-231 LGQLADAFNKMAS
+231 LGHLADAFNKMAS

-272 DPIIAFDAQGIIN
+272 DPIIAFDSHGDVN

-296 KLHLD
+296 KLRLD
-301 DQLPEQLS
+301 DQLPEQLT
-309 EQVDAVLK
+309 EQVDSVLK

-419 ARDDSERL
+419 ARDDAERL
-427 LSMINDLLDLARLES
+427 LAMINDLLDLARLES
-442 GTAHML
+442 GNAYMI
-448 LEARTAGDLVNSAI
+448 LEPRTVGDLVNSAI

-467 VAAHNRIRLVPMLAG
+467 VAAHNRVRLVPVVSG
-482 DSLPMVAVEWQQISH
+482 DNLPMVAVEWQQVSH
-497 VFSNL
+497 VFTNL
-502 IANAVKYSPPGE
+502 IANAVRYSPPGE

-519 AAREDGGIR
+519 AVREDGGIR
-528 FSVGDKG
+528 FSVADKG
-535 PGISPKY
+535 PGIAPKY

-591 YFDIPFHDGPAVLHP
+591 YFDIPFCDGAPGLQP
-606 QSAQPAAAPLAAKS
+606 QPVGAPVSVKS
-620 LQPTKT
+620 LQPANPQK
-626 PRS
+626 S

>member
-1 MRKRILIGLLPL
+1 MRKRILKGLIPLLGLLI
-13 LVLLVAIGCYA
+13 AIGCYA
-24 IALFFRLGGAIDT
+24 IVLFFRLGGAIDT

-74 RKMYDENLPLFEH
+74 RKMYDENLPVFEH

-97 IEGEGALASKVRDLH
+97 LPGERELAFKVRDLH
-112 QEYVRKVAS
+112 QQYVKKVPT
-121 FLATSDLDQRRSMYF
+121 FLATSDVEQRRALYF
-136 NQMLPLFTDIKNTAQ
+136 GQMLPLFTEVKNTAQ
-151 AILDLNQNNMIRADH
+151 AILELNQGNMIAEDRH
-166 DARQLS
+166 ARSVS
-172 ATSDRYMLIAMT
+172 ATSIRYMLIAMVV
-184 LGLVGALYFV
+184 GLAGALYFV

-201 LTPIQS
+201 LAPIQS
-207 LTAFARELGDGNLD
+207 LTSLARDLGEGNLD
-221 QVVPVVSGDE
+221 QVVPVLSDDE
-231 LGQLADAFNKMAS
+231 LGQLADTFNKMAT

-252 TSDEILQARQ
+252 TSDEILHARQ

-272 DPIIAFDAQGIIN
+272 DPIIAFDAHGVLN

-296 KLHLD
+296 KLRLD
-301 DQLPEQLS
+301 DQLPEQLTD
-309 EQVDAVLK
+309 QVDSVLK

-347 GIRGDKGAIFGG
+347 GIRGEKGSIFGG
-359 AAILQNV
+359 AVILQNV

-402 EETIGELTA
+402 EESIGELTA
-411 KQSELVIA
+411 KQSELVLA

-442 GTAHML
+442 GTAHMM
-448 LEARTAGDLVNSAI
+448 LEPRTPGDLVNSAI

-467 VAAHNRIRLVPMLAG
+467 VAAHNRVRLVPVIAQ
-482 DSLPMVAVEWQQISH
+482 DSLPMVAVEWQQVSH

-502 IANAVKYSPPGE
+502 ITNAVKHSPPGE
-514 EVVVK
+514 EVIVK
-519 AAREDGGIR
+519 AEREDGGVR
-528 FSVGDKG
+528 FSVSDKG
-535 PGISPKY
+535 PGISPKF

-581 KSTPGKGSEF
+581 KSVLGKGSDF
-591 YFDIPFHDGPAVLHP
+591 YFDLPFYDGAPGARP
-606 QSAQPAAAPLAAKS
+606 TATTSASSHETAA
-620 LQPTKT
+620 
-626 PRS
+626 RD

>member
-69 QWDLS
+69 QSD
-74 RKMYDENLPLFEH
+74 RARRMYDENLPVFEQ
-87 NLDAELHNIT
+87 NLQAELNNIT
-97 IEGEGALASKVRDLH
+97 LPGEQDLAFKVRDLH
-112 QEYVRKVAS
+112 RLYVQKARS
-121 FLATSDLDQRRSMYF
+121 FFATPDLGQRQSMYF
-136 NQMLPLFTDIKNTAQ
+136 SQMLPLFTDIKNTAQ
-151 AILDLNQNNMIRADH
+151 AILELNQANMITADH
-166 DARQLS
+166 QARAIS
-172 ATSDRYMLIAMT
+172 ATSIRYMVIAMVV
-184 LGLVGALYFV
+184 GLAGALYFA
-194 HLLLRSI
+194 HLLQSSI
-201 LTPIQS
+201 LRPIQS
-207 LTAFARELGDGNLD
+207 LTRLSRELGDGNLD
-221 QVVPVVSGDE
+221 QVVPVLSVDE
-231 LGQLADAFNKMAS
+231 LGQLADAFNKMAA

-272 DPIIAFDAQGIIN
+272 DPIIAFDSHGVVN

-296 KLHLD
+296 KLRLD
-301 DQLPEQLS
+301 DQLPEQIAD
-309 EQVDAVLK
+309 QVTSVLK

-328 NSICLRPDDK
+328 NAICVRPDDK

-347 GIRGDKGAIFGG
+347 GIRGDKGTIFGG

-402 EETIGELTA
+402 EETIGELNA
-411 KQSELVIA
+411 KQSELLLA

-427 LSMINDLLDLARLES
+427 LIMINDLLDLARLEA
-442 GTAHML
+442 GTEHMMI
-448 LEARTAGDLVNSAI
+448 EPRTPGDLVNSAI
-462 AANKD
+462 AASKD
-467 VAAHNRIRLVPMLAG
+467 IADRNRVHLIPMLAEE
-482 DSLPMVAVEWQQISH
+482 SLPLVAVEWQQISH

-502 IANAVKYSPPGE
+502 IHNAVKHSRPGGD
-514 EVVVK
+514 VIVK

-528 FSVGDKG
+528 FSVSDKG
-535 PGISPKY
+535 PGIAPKY

-581 KSTPGKGSEF
+581 KSLPGEGAEF
-591 YFDIPFHDGPAVLHP
+591 YFDIPFYDGGGVP
-606 QSAQPAAAPLAAKS
+606 
-620 LQPTKT
+620 QPTVTASVTKS
-626 PRS
+626 PRPANKPLS

>member
-1 MRKRILIGLLPL
+1 M

-24 IALFFRLGGAIDT
+24 IALFFRLGGAIDV

-69 QWDLS
+69 EWDRS
-74 RKMYDENLPLFEH
+74 KAMYDENLPVFEQ
-87 NLDAELHNIT
+87 NLNDEVHNIT
-97 IEGEGALASKVRDLH
+97 LPGEQDLAFKVRDLH
-112 QEYVRKVAS
+112 QDYLAKAKVFYGTA
-121 FLATSDLDQRRSMYF
+121 DLEQRRTMYF
-136 NQMLPLFTDIKNTAQ
+136 SQMLPLFTEIKNTAQ
-151 AILDLNQNNMIRADH
+151 RILEINQDNMIFADH
-166 DARQLS
+166 EARDLS
-172 ATSDRYMLIAMT
+172 ARSIRYMAIAMIG
-184 LGLVGALYFV
+184 GLAGALYFA
-194 HLLLRSI
+194 HLLQRSI
-201 LTPIQS
+201 LRPIQS
-207 LTAFARELGDGNLD
+207 LTRFSRELGDGNLD
-221 QVVPVVSGDE
+221 QVVPVISDDE
-231 LGQLADAFNKMAS
+231 LGQLADAFNKMAA

-272 DPIIAFDAQGIIN
+272 DPIIAFDSHGIVN

-301 DQLPEQLS
+301 DHLPEQIS
-309 EQVDAVLK
+309 EQVETVLK
-317 GGDDYIPVSFA
+317 GGEDYIPVSFA
-328 NSICLRPDDK
+328 NAICVRPDDK

-347 GIRGDKGAIFGG
+347 GIRGEKGTIFGG

-402 EETIGELTA
+402 EESIGELNS
-411 KQSELVIA
+411 KQSELLLA

-427 LSMINDLLDLARLES
+427 LGMINDLLDLARLEA
-442 GTAHML
+442 GTEHMMI
-448 LEARTAGDLVNSAI
+448 EPRTPGDLVTSA
-462 AANKD
+462 
-467 VAAHNRIRLVPMLAG
+467 VAASKDTADRNRVHLVPVISEP
-482 DSLPMVAVEWQQISH
+482 SLPLVAVEWQQISH

-502 IANAVKYSPPGE
+502 IHNAVKHSPPGE
-514 EVVVK
+514 DVVVK
-519 AAREDGGIR
+519 ATREDGGIR
-528 FSVGDKG
+528 FSVTDKG
-535 PGISPKY
+535 GGIAPKY

-581 KSTPGKGSEF
+581 KSTPGNGAEF
-591 YFDIPFHDGPAVLHP
+591 YFDLPFYDGGTSVITA
-606 QSAQPAAAPLAAKS
+606 QASAPITKS
-620 LQPTKT
+620 LRATNI
-626 PRS
+626 PRT

>member
-1 MRKRILIGLLPL
+1 MRKRILISLLPL
-13 LVLLVAIGCYA
+13 LALLVAVGCYA
-24 IALFFRLGGAIDT
+24 IVLFVRLGGSIDV
-37 ILRENYA
+37 IMHENYD
-44 SVVAS
+44 SVVAC

-58 MDSALFFTLAG
+58 MDSALCFTLAG
-69 QWDLS
+69 EWDRAS
-74 RKMYDENLPLFEH
+74 RMYDENLPIFER
-87 NLDAELHNIT
+87 NLQAELNNIT
-97 IEGEGALASKVRDLH
+97 LPGEGDLAHKVQNLH
-112 QEYVRKVAS
+112 EQYVTKVKT
-121 FLATSDLDQRRSMYF
+121 FLSTSDLNQRRAMYF
-136 NQMLPLFTDIKNTAQ
+136 GQMLPLFTDIKNTAQ
-151 AILDLNQNNMIRADH
+151 QILELNQNNMIRADH
-166 DARQLS
+166 EARAVS
-172 ATSDRYMLIAMT
+172 ATSVKYMVIAMVV
-184 LGLVGALYFV
+184 GLAGALVFV
-194 HLLLRSI
+194 QLLLRSI

-207 LTAFARELGDGNLD
+207 LTGLARELGEGNLD
-221 QVVPVVSGDE
+221 QVVPVLSDDE
-231 LGQLADAFNKMAS
+231 LGQLADAFNKMAV

-272 DPIIAFDAQGIIN
+272 DPIIAFDAKGVVN

-296 KLHLD
+296 KLQID
-301 DQLPEQLS
+301 DQLPEQIAD
-309 EQVDAVLK
+309 QVDAVLK

-328 NSICLRPDDK
+328 NAICVRPDDK

-347 GIRGDKGAIFGG
+347 GIRGDKGTIFGG

-402 EETIGELTA
+402 EESVGEITS
-411 KQSELVIA
+411 KQSELLLA

-442 GTAHML
+442 GTAHMMI
-448 LEARTAGDLVNSAI
+448 EPRTPGELINSAI
-462 AANKD
+462 AASKD
-467 VAAHNRIRLVPMLAG
+467 VADRNRVRLVPMLAEA
-482 DSLPMVAVEWQQISH
+482 SLPLVAVEWQQISH

-502 IANAVKYSPPGE
+502 ITNAVKHSPPGE
-514 EVVVK
+514 EVVIK

-528 FSVGDKG
+528 FSVTDKG
-535 PGISPKY
+535 PGVPQKY

-581 KSTPGKGSEF
+581 RSTPGKGAEF
-591 YFDIPFHDGPAVLHP
+591 YFDIPFHDGPSVATATPVAAVP
-606 QSAQPAAAPLAAKS
+606 TKS
-620 LQPTKT
+620 LAG
-626 PRS
+626 RG

>member
-519 AAREDGGIR
+519 AAREDGGTR